1 MKKIMI
7 GNHTWDCLYFKKGY
21 YFIINKEELKTL
33 SYDVDKMTFSV
44 DDKTLHYDCEVIY
57 EENRVDHILKHMIE
71 FNIHRFDT
79 YQGDLVS
86 IRLYEKS
93 A

>member
-1 MKKIMI
+1 MKKITI
-7 GNHTWDCLYFKKGY
+7 GHHSWDCLYFKKGY
-21 YFIINKEELKTL
+21 YFIINKEELKSL
-33 SYDVDKMTFSV
+33 AYDVEKMTFNI
-44 DDKTLHYDCEVIY
+44 DGKTLTYDCEVIY
-57 EENRVDHILKHMIE
+57 EQSRVDHILKHMIE

-79 YQGDLVS
+79 YSSELVS